1 MVDQTE
7 HSEPS
12 FESAKRESGQKEGA
26 KKPRH
31 ANATG
36 LMVVGL
42 FKLSKAA
49 FFTMVGAVAF
59 HLIHVNL
66 GDVVME
72 LIDKLR
78 IDPEGRMASFLM
90 DRVDLIGHHQLR
102 EAGVYSLI
110 YAGLCMIE
118 GVGLIRH
125 KVWAEY
131 FTVIL
136 TTLALPWE
144 VFELMKRFEAY
155 KIGLLAANVAVVLYL
170 LWVLKKKGPQME
182 MVEE

>member
-1 MVDQTE
+1 MTQVQE
-7 HSEPS
+7 Q
-12 FESAKRESGQKEGA
+12 SGHHVKHV

-49 FFTMVGAVAF
+49 FFSAVGVVAF
-59 HLIHVNL
+59 HLVHVNL
-66 GDVVME
+66 GDVVDRV
-72 LIDKLR
+72 IDWLR
-78 IDPEGRMASFLM
+78 IEPEGHLASFLM
-90 DRVDLIGHHQLR
+90 DKADLIGHHELR
-102 EAGVYSLI
+102 QAGVYSLI
-110 YAGLCMIE
+110 YAGLCVIE

-125 KVWAEY
+125 KSWGEY

-144 VFELMKRFEAY
+144 VFELVKRFEAY
-155 KIGLLAANVAVVLYL
+155 KVGLIVANVAVVLYL
-170 LWVLKKKGPQME
+170 LWVLKMKRKRLE
-182 MVEE
+182 LVEASRANFRF

>member
-1 MVDQTE
+1 MAETNE
-7 HSEPS
+7 HSETRV
-12 FESAKRESGQKEGA
+12 KRA

-36 LMVVGL
+36 LLVVGL
-42 FKLSKAA
+42 FKLTKAA
-49 FFTMVGAVAF
+49 FFTTVGAVAY
-59 HLIHVNL
+59 HLIRVDL
-66 GDVVME
+66 GDVVDQ

-102 EAGVYSLI
+102 EAGAYSLI
-110 YAGLCMIE
+110 YAVLCMIE

-136 TTLALPWE
+136 TTLFLPLE
-144 VFELMKRFEAY
+144 IYELIHRFETY
-155 KIGLLAANVAVVLYL
+155 KIGLLLANVAVVLYL
-170 LWVLKKKGPQME
+170 LWVLKKKRESEQVAAE
-182 MVEE
+182 V